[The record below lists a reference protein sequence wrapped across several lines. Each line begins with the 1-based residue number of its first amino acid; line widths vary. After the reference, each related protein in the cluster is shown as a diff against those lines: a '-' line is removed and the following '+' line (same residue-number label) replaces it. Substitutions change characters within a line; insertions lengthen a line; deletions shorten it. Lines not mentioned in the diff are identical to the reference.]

1 MNTLVI
7 SLCGGPGVGKSTL
20 RANLFVKLKMLGID
34 VEEAPEYVKDLV
46 WEESFKKIEN
56 QIYIF
61 GKQHSRLFRLKNKV
75 RVIIT
80 DSPLLN
86 SVIYYTG
93 NNPHFIPLI
102 IHEYKELNN
111 LTLYLE
117 RSFEY
122 VENGRMQTLDDAKII
137 DMKYKDLLNEYQI
150 PYMSVLAP
158 YNIDEIVEKVI
169 NLINK

>member
-1 MNTLVI
+1 METLVVN
-7 SLCGGPGVGKSTL
+7 LTGGPGVGKSTL
-20 RANLFVKLKMLGID
+20 RANIFVKLKMLGID

-61 GKQHSRLFRLKNKV
+61 GKQHNRLFRLKNKV
-75 RVIIT
+75 KVIIT

-86 SVIYYTG
+86 SIVYYSG
-93 NNPHFIPLI
+93 NNPHFIPLV

-117 RSFEY
+117 RSFDY
-122 VENGRMQTLDDAKII
+122 VENGRMQTLEDAKNI
-137 DMKYKDLLNEYQI
+137 DFKYKKILEDGDI
-150 PYMSVLAP
+150 PYLSITSP
-158 YNIDEIVEKVI
+158 YDIDKII
-169 NLINK
+169 TSIIQLI